1 MSNYYDADNLLNGAA
16 MIYIVATNIAT
27 MPDKVIQDE
36 IINPVLEH
44 EAITGFNNLKEYLE
58 VWSQTLIKGLIESGF
73 DHQEVKDRANEILE
87 ELKQI
92 HEDTVAK
99 GILDQLDEPE
109 N

>member
-16 MIYIVATNIAT
+16 MIYIVATNIAS
-27 MPDKVIQDE
+27 MPDKVIQNE
-36 IINPVLEH
+36 IINPVIEND
-44 EAITGFNNLKEYLE
+44 AITGFSNLKEYLE
-58 VWSQTLIKGLIESGF
+58 VWSTTLIKGLVESGF
-73 DHQEVKDRANEILE
+73 DHEEVSDRAKEILE
-87 ELKQI
+87 EMKQI